1 MEGRHVA
8 ILVGSTSKS
17 GRRTPP
23 NRRRVMGASGSVRP
37 RRMLGR
43 MESRANLVQH
53 FGPERYLSSCSVFE
67 PTPRK
72 VPLLDSLASLAAA
85 AAGGSTPATSDLL
98 ERVWPDAYRI
108 AWSVLGE
115 RTAAED
121 AAQEACA
128 RLWASIG
135 TLRRPDAFVG
145 WFYRIVV
152 NEAKR
157 RRRTLR
163 RTASLDA
170 TAATDAGAPRRIGST
185 SSARYKRWTRRCA
198 WRRSCAITT
207 TSTATRSRE

>member
-1 MEGRHVA
+1 M
-8 ILVGSTSKS
+8 
-17 GRRTPP
+17 
-23 NRRRVMGASGSVRP
+23 
-37 RRMLGR
+37 
-43 MESRANLVQH
+43 
-53 FGPERYLSSCSVFE
+53 
-67 PTPRK
+67 
-72 VPLLDSLASLAAA
+72 DSLASLAAA

-170 TAATDAGAPRRIGST
+170 TAATDVGAPPEDRIDLVRALQALDPSLRVATVLRYYYDLNGNEIARIVGASPVTVRWRLFMARRRLRTMLGLSASSSPGLATNRIGAYADEPQSI
-185 SSARYKRWTRRCA
+185 R
-198 WRRSCAITT
+198 
-207 TSTATRSRE
+207 